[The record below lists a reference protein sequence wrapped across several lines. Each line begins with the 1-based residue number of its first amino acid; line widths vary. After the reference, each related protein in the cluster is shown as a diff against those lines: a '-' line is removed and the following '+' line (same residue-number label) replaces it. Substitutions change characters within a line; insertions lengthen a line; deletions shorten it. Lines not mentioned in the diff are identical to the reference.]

1 MENKACVAQHST
13 AWMAGQFAWAIKAKS
28 LVLTHFSARYEGSQ
42 RDTAKAT
49 FGAAGGTGYVSEG
62 ENEERAHQALKREAD
77 DQYGLGPVLLA
88 IDLLSA
94 HVRKPGEAE
103 DASA

>member
-62 ENEERAHQALKREAD
+62 ENEERAHQALKREHKLP
-77 DQYGLGPVLLA
+77 GFVMLGCGVLWCQA
-88 IDLLSA
+88 A
-94 HVRKPGEAE
+94 ARHA
-103 DASA
+103 A